1 MQSPTHQVQYENLGH
16 PVMTSGFLFPV
27 KNTAPSLTHKHTHEH
42 PRSSHTPSSAGLG
55 SAANTAFQIYEF
67 ECLYIQSGLKHLG
80 IYLVEISYCYL
91 NSFDKNITCFLFLD
105 YSQQGSIILNRTFD
119 KVLQT
124 ATLSWSVSAL
134 YTTTAVFLHSSQHLI
149 CFLFPLYI
157 SSFYL
162 PGEEDVS
169 VSRDHWN
176 SNNSAQC
183 VLVCEL

>member
-67 ECLYIQSGLKHLG
+67 ECLYIQSRLKHLG
-80 IYLVEISYCYL
+80 IYLVEISYCHL

-134 YTTTAVFLHSSQHLI
+134 YTTAALWESHYAIRWQQQLFSSI
-149 CFLFPLYI
+149 
-157 SSFYL
+157 L
-162 PGEEDVS
+162 P
-169 VSRDHWN
+169 N
-176 SNNSAQC
+176 I
-183 VLVCEL
+183 